1 MSRQINEIT
10 SNNLRR
16 YRKLQ
21 YLRQRDVANMLGLKN
36 IKEIN
41 RWEHG
46 KTLPSLVNVLK
57 LSFILKCPVE
67 ILFLNHFKKIKSDL
81 VYNKLE

>member
-16 YRKLQ
+16 YRKLRC
-21 YLRQRDVANMLGLKN
+21 LRQRDVANTLGLKN

-67 ILFLNHFKKIKSDL
+67 ILFLNHFQSIKDELS
-81 VYNKLE
+81 YNKRE